1 MQTIARRN
9 GVSDYSCPEFEVE
22 YEVEIEVADGQDEDE
37 VRLTERNTNTTVSN
51 SPPRITQTQFTHLMV
66 DD

>member
-22 YEVEIEVADGQDEDE
+22 YEVEIEVADG
-37 VRLTERNTNTTVSN
+37 
-51 SPPRITQTQFTHLMV
+51 
-66 DD
+66 